1 MHRYQFAIRK
11 DYHHIH
17 EGFMQWFTHA
27 PMLHNLCVSI
37 RVSDPYDSISTLLDL
52 PLLKSFQSSDV
63 QALRRCCDLSP
74 QGIENRGVPP

>member
-1 MHRYQFAIRK
+1 MAELSLRQTQKIKLGRL
-11 DYHHIH
+11 I
-17 EGFMQWFTHA
+17 
-27 PMLHNLCVSI
+27 LVSI